1 MRRPHGTALRDCS
14 SGWASA
20 VDRPCTDAVEAAVLS
35 RRVGELFDAVVV
47 DAREKGRSR
56 VQVLDPPVLAP
67 VTGDVALGAAL
78 RGRPVQADVGTR
90 VVEFVPA

>member
-1 MRRPHGTALRDCS
+1 MCRPHSTALRHCS
-14 SGWASA
+14 SRRASA
-20 VDRPCTDAVEAAVLS
+20 VNRACTDAVEAAVLS

-67 VTGDVALGAAL
+67 VIGDVALGAAL
-78 RGRPVQADVGTR
+78 RVRLVQADVGSR
-90 VVEFVPA
+90 VVESVPA